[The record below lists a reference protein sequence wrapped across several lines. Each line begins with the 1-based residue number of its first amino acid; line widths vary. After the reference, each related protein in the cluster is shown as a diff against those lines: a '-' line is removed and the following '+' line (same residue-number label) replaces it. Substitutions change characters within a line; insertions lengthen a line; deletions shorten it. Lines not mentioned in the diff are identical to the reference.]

1 MTPNGTPDILPQPP
15 LLDWIRLPE
24 VDPVLGLAAVMLLA
38 VVVASALY
46 RTLKLPRLAGY
57 MLVGVLASP
66 MGLGLLQPT
75 DLDA

>member
-1 MTPNGTPDILPQPP
+1 MTPNGTPGICRSP

-46 RTLKLPRLAGY
+46 RP
-57 MLVGVLASP
+57 
-66 MGLGLLQPT
+66 
-75 DLDA
+75 